1 MKRIL
6 SVILSL
12 ALLASLLIIPMSVSA
27 DTLSEA
33 DKAVYTDLIS
43 AVDNLKLDFD
53 FAQESNLLVETAY
66 PIGSQVNTGTGLHAT
81 DSILNQDKVYANTDD
96 TVPDKIGSKYVS
108 VEENENIINGF
119 WNINT
124 SHLHTI
130 RCQYDTQPV
139 NDSYPNAGTTGLF
152 SLKDSGYLVV
162 YVKTARPFKLG
173 VNFSNNQATPAVA
186 IDVAATDEYKPVIID
201 MTNINWP
208 SVSSD
213 GYATNNKNWGYFLTV
228 RQMNDG
234 NNTIN
239 AENPISF
246 GTVFTIPV
254 DTNVRD
260 FKYIIDAAAKPKPTT
275 AKRFDVNAA
284 DFDPAAM
291 IIAAGKITNDGRYTA
306 DSWKTLQSAIAA
318 AKNAYYAAN
327 PDNVLMYEEIISK
340 VKGLQLDLDSV
351 RASGNLRETAYPVGS
366 QIYNGTPAEIST
378 KDKCVLTT
386 ACDITNTDSTLSSTI
401 GPKGVTIT
409 GDCKTPTGGVWGLS
423 NAYLNTIRYQ
433 YITTPNDSNNY
444 ITGTNENSIYRLK
457 DIGYYVVYVKTDRP
471 FKLGVT
477 SHCDYK
483 TLCVTKAVGST
494 GGEYKPVVIDIALY
508 KDWSAA
514 SEEEKQ
520 GYATNR
526 KTWGYF
532 LNIMNMSYG
541 ANSITT
547 DKPISLGSIYTV
559 PVDANVRDFLYEI
572 ECPNGDGSEKVTAK
586 FDITSKDFGMIKK
599 AELIAAAE
607 RITNDGRYTVDSWT
621 ALQSAI
627 TTAKESFL
635 RIAVADK
642 ENGVSNIKTLLL
654 SELEDAGTVEEVW
667 KPQHRKQPSNA
678 TWVSADD
685 ESANVAERIP
695 NYNSELGS
703 FVAKI
708 ENGYTHVSIV
718 RDGTDSNGTDSN
730 GGKNPIDVT
739 KYDDMWMYVYNNT
752 ENVVQTSQF
761 IVVSTGSDFQDIA
774 NLSFPVKK
782 LYRIEIDDV
791 LKEANDA
798 KASKEGWNTNRL
810 QVGIPTPTTGEV
822 YYGTVF
828 GLKPLDTTELAAATT
843 TREIANYYINNVA
856 GKGYTNTANAD
867 ETMSI
872 IGLPPVIDFKP
883 GEECGS
889 AKLTVTDPDE
899 DLVSVKVNNEERVND
914 ENKESVKAK
923 YEENI
928 NKGKYTVV
936 ATDAKGNTDTKTFT
950 VVAHSYKYSATGA
963 VITET
968 CDNCSHS
975 ATVTLVKD
983 PNEDWVYSAT
993 EDKRTSIHSSVAG
1006 PLSVKSLPAT
1016 KFYKVKS
1023 DASLEEVNVVDNA
1036 GNYVAKLTI
1045 GGATAELLFT
1055 VLQADLDPQYYA
1067 APQVAD
1073 KEAGATLSVEPFGA
1087 NEKGSFT
1094 WAEPDAKVKY
1104 GSHQYKAT
1112 FKPNDSNY
1120 KTVENIMVT
1129 VNGKD
1134 ETAPSGQITI
1144 KANFWDKLH
1153 NVLFGWFTNE
1163 KETVT
1168 ITASDAGSGVNKICY
1183 YVADSEVTDINEV
1196 KWIAYE
1202 GAFKIEK
1209 DGSNIVYAMVADKAG
1224 KVTTINSD
1232 SIVLDTIAPVADITD
1247 KGTYYG
1253 SLTVSVID
1261 NYVDTVTLNGE
1272 EVALNA
1278 DEEFT
1283 VSPAEGVQKIVIT
1296 DMAGNKAEYEVT
1308 VLEVKGLDA
1317 ESEAQGE
1324 KVVLTVDSKDKD
1336 SVDKTSKDKIDEK
1349 LEKGEKIAYFEIDLT
1364 KASGGAITNATNV
1377 FEIKIPFDFAGKNTN
1392 VRVLHNHDGVVRVLD
1407 ELTARP
1413 TGSLE
1418 DGKFYADKE
1427 NNMIYIY
1434 TSKFSTFAVTYHT
1447 HTVKHVAATVATAEA
1462 DGNIEYWYCEEC
1474 GKYFS
1479 DAAATKEISK
1489 ADTVVKYVAPSN
1501 GNTGSGSNAPTTG
1514 GETENNATVPGGTS
1528 PVTGETAMTVVL
1540 FAILLGALA
1549 VMGISIV
1556 KSRKAKS
1563 K

>member
-27 DTLSEA
+27 DTISDE
-33 DKAVYTDLIS
+33 DKAVYTGLINS
-43 AVDNLKLDFD
+43 VNALDLDFN
-53 FAQESNLLVETAY
+53 FAEANNLLVETAY
-66 PIGSQVNTGTGLHAT
+66 PIGSQVYTGSGLHTSA
-81 DSILNQDKVYANTDD
+81 SIKNTEKVYANTDGD
-96 TVPDKIGSKYVS
+96 DVPANVGSKYVS
-108 VEENENIINGF
+108 IENNETTPNEFWGIIPDY
-119 WNINT
+119 
-124 SHLHTI
+124 LHTI
-130 RCQYDTQPV
+130 RCQKKTDLV
-139 NDSYPNAGTTGLF
+139 NGSYSTDASNGLYR
-152 SLKDSGYLVV
+152 LKESGYLVV
-162 YVKTARPFKLG
+162 YVKTARHFKLG
-173 VNFSNNQATPAVA
+173 ITFQNNCKTPSTA
-186 IDVAATDEYKPVIID
+186 IDIAATSEYEPVIID
-201 MTNINWP
+201 MTNIDWANI
-208 SVSSD
+208 SSE
-213 GYATNNKNWGYFLTV
+213 GYASDNKNWGYFLTV

-234 NNTIN
+234 DSPIS

-254 DTNVRD
+254 DENVRD
-260 FKYIIDAAAKPKPTT
+260 FKYVITSSATT
-275 AKRFDVNAA
+275 KRFDVNSA

-291 IIAAGKITNDGRYTA
+291 ISAAGEITNDGRYTDA
-306 DSWKTLQSAIAA
+306 SWTAFRSALTA

-327 PDNVLMYEEIISK
+327 PDNVLMYQEIINR
-340 VKGLQLDLDSV
+340 VKGLELDLDGV
-351 RASGNLRETAYPVGS
+351 RKSGNLRETAYPVGS
-366 QIYNGTPAEIST
+366 QIYNGTAANINK
-378 KDKCVLTT
+378 KDDCVVTT
-386 ACDITNTDSTLSSTI
+386 ACTITDTDSTLSSTI

-423 NAYLNTIRYQ
+423 SAYLNTIRYQ
-433 YITTPNDSNNY
+433 YITTPDSSDNY
-444 ITGTNENSIYRLK
+444 IAGTDENSIYRLK
-457 DIGYYVVYVKTDRP
+457 DIGYYVVYVKTDRYIN
-471 FKLGVT
+471 LGVV
-477 SHCDYK
+477 SHSSYK
-483 TLCVTKAVGST
+483 TPIITKKVSAT
-494 GGEYKPVVIDIALY
+494 NGEYVPVVIDVTLV

-514 SEEEKQ
+514 SNDDKQ
-520 GYATNR
+520 GYATDR
-526 KTWGYF
+526 KIWGYF
-532 LNIMNMSYG
+532 LSIMNMTNG
-541 ANSITT
+541 TNSITT
-547 DKPISLGSIYTV
+547 DN
-559 PVDANVRDFLYEI
+559 PVDFGSFYTIPVDESVRDFIYVI
-572 ECPNGDGSEKVTAK
+572 ECSGDNTEKVSVR
-586 FDITSKDFGMIKK
+586 FDVTSNDFNMAKK

-607 RITNDGRYTVDSWT
+607 KITNDGRYTADSY
-621 ALQSAI
+621 ADLQTAI
-627 TTAKESFL
+627 TDAKESFL
-635 RIAVADK
+635 KTAIADTT
-642 ENGVSNIKTLLL
+642 NGVDGIKTLLS
-654 SELEDAGTVEEVW
+654 SELAEAGIIEEVW
-667 KPQHRKQPSNA
+667 QPKWVNGTGDFSSTENVYNPTEGATGDAIIDANA
-678 TWVSADD
+678 ADF
-685 ESANVAERIP
+685 
-695 NYNSELGS
+695 GS
-703 FVAKI
+703 CVAKLDSS
-708 ENGYTHVSIV
+708 HVTLSITLPDATNAYG
-718 RDGTDSNGTDSN
+718 DGCT
-730 GGKNPIDVT
+730 PVDVND
-739 KYDDMWMYVYNNT
+739 YADMWMYVYNDT
-752 ENVVQTSQF
+752 ENTIQPDKF
-761 IVVSTGSDFQDIA
+761 MVVSTKSVSVDYKISLPPQGLTRIDVYSILETVNEKKKSDSD
-774 NLSFPVKK
+774 
-782 LYRIEIDDV
+782 
-791 LKEANDA
+791 
-798 KASKEGWNTNRL
+798 WNTNRIQL
-810 QVGIPTPTTGEV
+810 KNSYITTGAT

-828 GLKPLDTTELAAATT
+828 GFKQLDTTELMAATT

-867 ETMSI
+867 ETIDI
-872 IGLPPVIDFKP
+872 IGIPPEITVS
-883 GEECGS
+883 GTTTAAGGYCGS
-889 AKLTVTDPDE
+889 ATVNVIDTDIATIT
-899 DLVSVKVNNEERVND
+899 VNNVDKTSNFVN
-914 ENKESVKAK
+914 
-923 YEENI
+923 
-928 NKGKYTVV
+928 GKFEFTEAGTYTVV

-1023 DASLEEVNVVDNA
+1023 DTTLEEVNVVKDA

-1045 GGATAELLFT
+1045 GGATAELLIT
-1055 VLQADLDPQYYA
+1055 VAQADLDPQYYA
-1067 APQVAD
+1067 APQVPD

-1094 WAEPDAKVKY
+1094 WAEPDTKVEY
-1104 GSHQYKAT
+1104 GSKQYKAT
-1112 FKPNDSNY
+1112 FKPNNSNY

-1134 ETAPSGQITI
+1134 KTAPTGQITI
-1144 KANFWDKLH
+1144 KANIWDKLH

-1163 KETVT
+1163 QETVT
-1168 ITASDAGSGVNKICY
+1168 ITGSDAVSGVDKIYY
-1183 YVADSEVTDINEV
+1183 YVADTAVTDINEV

-1224 KVTTINSD
+1224 NVTTINGD
-1232 SIVLDTIAPVADITD
+1232 SIVLDTIAPIADITD

-1261 NYVDTVTLNGE
+1261 DYVDTVTLNGK

-1278 DEEFT
+1278 DEEFI
-1283 VSPAEGVQKIVIT
+1283 VSPADGVQKIVIT

-1324 KVVLTVDSKDKD
+1324 KVVLTVDSVDKD

-1349 LEKGEKIAYFEIDLT
+1349 LEKGENIAYFEIDLT

-1479 DAAATKEISK
+1479 DAAATKEITKES
-1489 ADTVVKYVAPSN
+1489 TVVKYVAPSN